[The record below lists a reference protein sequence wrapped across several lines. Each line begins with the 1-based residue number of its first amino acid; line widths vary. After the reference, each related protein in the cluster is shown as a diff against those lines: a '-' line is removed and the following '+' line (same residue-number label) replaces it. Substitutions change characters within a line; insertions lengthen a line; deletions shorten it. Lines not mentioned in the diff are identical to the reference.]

1 MTLESWQKN
10 LATIFA
16 AELLAIMAFT
26 FVDPLMPL
34 YIQQVGG
41 FTTKQAAFWSGVA
54 AGGLGVALFSASPL
68 WGLVADRIG
77 RKPMVL
83 RAMFGGALIVTLMGF
98 APNIYFLI
106 GLRWCQGLVTGTMAA
121 SSALATAMTP
131 RNRISFAIG
140 LITVA
145 VFGGS
150 SLGPLLGGVVADYLG
165 YRATFYVSGGLLLL
179 GGLII
184 LLGVREKFER
194 PARGEGVSLRNMLRL
209 AGSKEMLPLLI
220 ALCLLGI
227 GPAMVSPLISLL
239 VKELNPEG
247 QAATAAGL
255 TFSLMGVAA
264 AISSVVSGRLGERIS
279 LRKIMIISCLGTG
292 LFYLPPMWA
301 GSVGQ
306 LLTFLALTGLLRG
319 GLTTSSNSLVG
330 LLAVQSQQGVAYGL
344 SQSAS
349 SLGSGLGPLIGG
361 SLAQL
366 LGLKPIFA
374 VTAGLHVLVAVFIA
388 LLSRSFQRKG

>member
-1 MTLESWQKN
+1 
-10 LATIFA
+10 
-16 AELLAIMAFT
+16 
-26 FVDPLMPL
+26 
-34 YIQQVGG
+34 
-41 FTTKQAAFWSGVA
+41 
-54 AGGLGVALFSASPL
+54 
-68 WGLVADRIG
+68 
-77 RKPMVL
+77 
-83 RAMFGGALIVTLMGF
+83 MFGGALIVTLMGF

>member
-41 FTTKQAAFWSGVA
+41 FITKQAAFWSGVA

-388 LLSRSFQRKG
+388 LLSRSYQRKG